1 MLSSAIRKI
10 LENSQNAAKITAIS
24 SQLRYLRGQ
33 RSAPSEIDVFQP
45 TDISAKYDDNEPVA
59 ETATRKSYKEV
70 ALDFGNREAHVPS
83 FNLAAYVNSSNT
95 LQQFVKLGVNL
106 HSIERRKG
114 LGEFVL
120 RLDFEKD
127 VKPCIS
133 FLADQGVSADDF
145 GRMFTKNPLVFK
157 EDLDDLQTR
166 VEYLKSKRFSDEA
179 RQRILTHN
187 PFWLMFSTKR
197 VDRRLGYFQK
207 EFRLSG
213 HDLRLL
219 ATREPNVI
227 TYNMEHLRKSVF
239 TLKEEMGFDAKELS
253 ALIVRKPRLMMIP
266 PDDLIERF
274 SYIHQD
280 MGLSHA
286 QIIQSPELLASREF
300 RLRERHEFLKL
311 LGRAQ
316 YDPQKD
322 LYISPKT
329 IVEGNNF
336 YFVRNVAKSDL
347 KTFDLFLKTR

>member
-1 MLSSAIRKI
+1 MFCSALRNI
-10 LENSQNAAKITAIS
+10 LRNSQNAAKNATIT
-24 SQLRYLRGQ
+24 SQIRNLRGQ
-33 RSAPSEIDVFQP
+33 QSVHHEVEVLTSPGITTKQNDKK
-45 TDISAKYDDNEPVA
+45 TEPA
-59 ETATRKSYKEV
+59 ECEGSKEV
-70 ALDFGNREAHVPS
+70 ALDFRNREAHVPS
-83 FNLAAYVNSSNT
+83 FNLAAYVNNSST
-95 LQQFVKLGVNL
+95 LQQFLSLGVDL

-114 LGEFVL
+114 LGDFVL
-120 RLDFEKD
+120 KLDFEKN
-127 VKPCIS
+127 VKPYIT
-133 FLADQGVSADDF
+133 FLVDQGVSPDDF
-145 GRMFTKNPLVFK
+145 GRMFTKNPLLFK

-166 VEYLKSKRFSDEA
+166 VNYLKSKRFSDEA
-179 RQRILTHN
+179 RQRILTQN
-187 PFWLMFSTKR
+187 PYWLMFSTRR

-207 EFRLSG
+207 EFKLSG

-219 ATREPNVI
+219 ATREPNAI

-239 TLKEEMGFDAKELS
+239 TLKEEMGFNAKELS
-253 ALIVRKPRLMMIP
+253 DLVVRKPRLLMIP
-266 PDDLIERF
+266 PDDLVERF

-280 MGLSHA
+280 MGLPHA
-286 QIIQSPELLASREF
+286 QIVQCPELLASREF

-347 KTFDLFLKTR
+347 ETFDLFLKTR

>member
-1 MLSSAIRKI
+1 MFGSTIRNFIIKS
-10 LENSQNAAKITAIS
+10 SQNAAQFKAIGA
-24 SQLRYLRGQ
+24 QCRHIRAN
-33 RSAPSEIDVFQP
+33 RSIQSEPDTLISIDVP
-45 TDISAKYDDNEPVA
+45 TKPNVQELEPTPQNA
-59 ETATRKSYKEV
+59 SEV
-70 ALDFGNREAHVPS
+70 ALDFGSREAHVPS
-83 FNLAAYVNSSNT
+83 FNLAAYVNNSST
-95 LQQFVKLGVNL
+95 LQQLVSLGVDL

-120 RLDFEKD
+120 RLDFEKNI
-127 VKPCIS
+127 KPCLS
-133 FLADQGVSADDF
+133 FLADQGIAPDDF
-145 GRMFTKNPLVFK
+145 GKMITKNPLLFK

-179 RQRILTHN
+179 RQRIFTQN

-213 HDLRLL
+213 HDLRLM
-219 ATREPNVI
+219 ATKEPNLI

-239 TLKEEMGFDAKELS
+239 TLREEMGFTAKELQS
-253 ALIVRKPRLMMIP
+253 LIVRKPRLMMTP
-266 PDDLIERF
+266 PDDLVERF
-274 SYIHQD
+274 SYIHKD
-280 MGLSHA
+280 MGLPHS
-286 QIIQSPELLASREF
+286 QIVQCAELLASREF

-322 LYISPKT
+322 LYISPRT
-329 IVEGNNF
+329 IVQGNNF

-347 KTFDLFLKTR
+347 ETFDLFLKTR